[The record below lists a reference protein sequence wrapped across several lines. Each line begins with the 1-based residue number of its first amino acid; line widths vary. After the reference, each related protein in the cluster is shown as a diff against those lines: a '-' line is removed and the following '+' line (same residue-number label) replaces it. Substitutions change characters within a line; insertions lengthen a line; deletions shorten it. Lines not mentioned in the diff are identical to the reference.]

1 MDTNKFWERVKA
13 HMKAHKI
20 SQKRFAEYIE
30 VPLSTFYSWFKY
42 NRSVEV
48 GTAYNI
54 AVALG
59 VSLEYLITGHNGKDA
74 EERMMEIENRKSAGA
89 EIKKLIRKLEKQ
101 AVKL

>member
-1 MDTNKFWERVKA
+1 MNTNEFWRRVKA
-13 HMKAHKI
+13 QMKAHNI

-30 VPLSTFYSWFKY
+30 VPLSTFYSWSKY

-54 AVALG
+54 ATALG
-59 VSLEYLITGHNGKDA
+59 VSLEYLITGNDGKNA
-74 EERMMEIENRKSAGA
+74 EERMKDVEVRKTAGA